1 MKEKTKGLISIEVG
15 KIFAQPQYQI
25 NYVLDLDSESVEY
38 SQKNVILPPGKPTR
52 DIVVNAIITEAY
64 PNDKMQAVQ
73 NNYLLDPTNEE
84 AKAEM
89 AVMQDCRKKAKSI
102 ANEVMEEIKK

>member
-1 MKEKTKGLISIEVG
+1 MEAKTKRLISIEIG
-15 KIFAQPQYQI
+15 KIFAQPQYRI
-25 NYVLDLDSESVEY
+25 NYVLDLDTESVEP
-38 SQKNVILPPGKPTR
+38 SQKNVILPPGTPTR
-52 DIVVNAIITEAY
+52 GIVVNAIITEAY

-73 NNYLLDPTNEE
+73 NNYLLDPTDEE

-102 ANEVMEEIKK
+102 ADEVMEEINK

>member
-1 MKEKTKGLISIEVG
+1 MEEKTKGLLSIEIG
-15 KIFAQPQYQI
+15 KIFAQPQYRI
-25 NYVLDLDSESVEY
+25 NYVLDLDTESVEN
-38 SQKNVILPPGKPTR
+38 SQKNVTLPPGIPTR

-73 NNYLLDPTNEE
+73 NNYLLDPTDEE

-102 ANEVMEEIKK
+102 ADEVIEEINK